1 MEEQLGVTYY
11 VQYSLYWNLNP
22 HRFNSHCVF
31 LSHIVHNVKIMQNI
45 LHLCSFCCS
54 LSVSFFLIYKFS
66 VFVKLI
72 SKLLS
77 LRIYF

>member
-22 HRFNSHCVF
+22 HWFNSHCVF

-45 LHLCSFCCS
+45 LHLCSLCCS
-54 LSVSFFLIYKFS
+54 LSLFFLIYKFS